1 MNIWEVNTENNIKVI
16 SDTNIFTVQYMK
28 YGDEKFIDL
37 PSPIDLG
44 DMLYLIKYTFT
55 EIGDYLIKLKDDS
68 GLTRYVDIKVLDN
81 IEFMKVNTQYS
92 VMYDGPSLV
101 FEESK

>member
-1 MNIWEVNTENNIKVI
+1 MNVWRVNNENTIKVI

-28 YGDEKFIDL
+28 DGTGGFIDL
-37 PSPIDLG
+37 PSATDLG

-55 EIGDYLIKLKDDS
+55 EAGDYLIKLKDDS
-68 GLTRYVDIKVLDN
+68 GLIRYVDIKVLDDV
-81 IEFMKVNTQYS
+81 EFMKVNTQYS

-101 FEESK
+101 FN